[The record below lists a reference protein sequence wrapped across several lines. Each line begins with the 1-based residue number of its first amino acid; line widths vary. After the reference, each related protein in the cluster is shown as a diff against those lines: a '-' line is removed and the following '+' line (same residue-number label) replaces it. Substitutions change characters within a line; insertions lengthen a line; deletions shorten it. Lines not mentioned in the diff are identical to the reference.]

1 MISMFFLMI
10 SMFLLK
16 NACTIFPQKTLPLQS
31 FFCENRPSNDYP
43 TADAERPSDDC
54 QTALRAERQKIAHFV
69 RCQTDIVS
77 NAESVFQRSGR
88 TVKRSDSEAVVQR
101 KRSFSEA
108 VGQRSG
114 LTAKRSKYN
123 QLNKQKQL

>member
-43 TADAERPSDDC
+43 TADAERPLTLKVPTCRDR
-54 QTALRAERQKIAHFV
+54 LIY
-69 RCQTDIVS
+69 
-77 NAESVFQRSGR
+77 N
-88 TVKRSDSEAVVQR
+88 SET
-101 KRSFSEA
+101 KS
-108 VGQRSG
+108 VGQQCGPIAPMSRGAPGQQIGHS
-114 LTAKRSKYN
+114 AKRSKYN

>member
-1 MISMFFLMI
+1 MFILTI

-16 NACTIFPQKTLPLQS
+16 NACTLIPKKKLPLQS

-54 QTALRAERQKIAHFV
+54 QTALRAERQKTAHFV

-77 NAESVFQRSGR
+77 NTDIIKQYALQESHTSCERQR
-88 TVKRSDSEAVVQR
+88 T
-101 KRSFSEA
+101 
-108 VGQRSG
+108 G
-114 LTAKRSKYN
+114 L
-123 QLNKQKQL
+123 